1 MKMLSGSI
9 ALTIPNQGRA
19 NYNMM
24 ISALMLHDSPVK
36 LWGLSSKQR
45 LRRQIREMGGIEWLE
60 NKADLPSDGM
70 VLLLD
75 GNYLFE
81 MRTLRNLLERSD
93 SILHCASDG
102 QPAAA
107 FVGAEH
113 ATAAVA
119 YMDTDAEDGSS
130 GTPAPLKRLEISD
143 LEAFDQKLRFVRPPL
158 LEQITAENAT
168 GLENLLYGN
177 SYRGITDLVT
187 KFVWPKPARRVVSLC
202 AKLGMSPNMVTTIG
216 FILMLAACV
225 LFYHGYYFSGL
236 AAGWVMTFLDTVDG
250 KLARVTIQSSRFGDL
265 YDHAIDLIHPPFW
278 YIYWG
283 FSLHDFQPVLGFDL
297 HQMGWII
304 AIAYISGRAIEG
316 VFPFLGGP
324 SVFTWRP
331 FDAWFRLVI
340 ARRNPCLIIL
350 TVSALIGQPVWG
362 YIGVVAWLSISTV
375 IEFVRLLQGL
385 YARITRGPLT
395 SWLSEDDVANGPH
408 AKSFKVFAGTWG
420 AYGG

>member
-1 MKMLSGSI
+1 MK
-9 ALTIPNQGRA
+9 
-19 NYNMM
+19 

-45 LRRQIREMGGIEWLE
+45 LQRQIREMGGITWLE
-60 NKADLPSDGM
+60 SAADLPSDGA

-81 MRTLRNLLERSD
+81 IRTLKNLLERPG

-102 QPAAA
+102 RPAAA
-107 FVGAEH
+107 FVAAEH
-113 ATAAVA
+113 ASQARS
-119 YMDTDAEDGSS
+119 YINDSGSS
-130 GTPAPLKRLEISD
+130 EVTAPLKPLQISD
-143 LEAFDQKLRFVRPPL
+143 LEVFDQKLRYARPPL
-158 LEQITAENAT
+158 LEHISAQSRTD
-168 GLENLLYGN
+168 LENLLYGN

-187 KFVWPKPARRVVSLC
+187 KYVFPKPARKTVGLC

-216 FILMLAACV
+216 LTLVIAAGF
-225 LFYHGYYFSGL
+225 LFYHGYYLTGL
-236 AAGWVMTFLDTVDG
+236 LAGWIMTFLDTVDG
-250 KLARVTIQSSRFGDL
+250 KLARVTIQSSPFGDI

-283 FSLHDFQPVLGFDL
+283 MSLLAFQPVLGFSL
-297 HQMGWII
+297 HATAWII
-304 AIAYISGRAIEG
+304 VIAYVAGRIIEG

-331 FDAWFRLVI
+331 FDAWFRLVV
-340 ARRNPCLIIL
+340 ARRNPCMIML
-350 TVSALIGQPVWG
+350 TLSALVGRPEWG
-362 YIGVVAWLSISTV
+362 YIAVVGWLVLSAI
-375 IEFVRLLQGL
+375 ILLARLLQGL
-385 YARITRGPLT
+385 FVRMTQGPLT
-395 SWLSEDDVANGPH
+395 SWLSVDDVATGPH